1 MKTFIDRRA
10 FTIVE
15 LLVVIAVL
23 VAALTLLLP
32 AVSRQARDEDKANQC
47 ANNLKQLG
55 LAAAELRR
63 QAESLPPISTNVDA
77 VPDVPG
83 DASPIPDTNTTK
95 GPGTDATPAAGYSWC
110 VLILP
115 DLEQVELYQSIVTT
129 SNKFTLPAFSPK
141 VMGKPGR
148 NEPHPATISIAALR
162 CPQSTDGPM
171 LDTSAR
177 TVAAGKKYESGTL
190 PPNYA
195 GELAT
200 ANGAKGI
207 ALTNY
212 NAILGTHIDPDKKSA
227 SVPNNGGMMFRGTMF
242 DQGRKL
248 AAMTDGTSKVPVIAE
263 TNETRFS
270 SWYDGTMN
278 WVVAARHSNPKDG
291 TKPITP
297 VSKFSGQAG
306 NAQVKDRLI
315 VGTDGTQP
323 TPAATHSTMAR
334 ATTTAAPL
342 IFPRALWAIP
352 IFPPRRLAGSGARA
366 ANTLAASC
374 FTLFVTAMS
383 RASQIRSIPICTSGS
398 SAATAASQRT
408 EDWPLPVAKPNKKS
422 AANRRNRFPS
432 ENLFQ

>member
-15 LLVVIAVL
+15 LLVVITVL

-32 AVSRQARDEDKANQC
+32 AVHAARDEDKANQC

-55 LAAAELRR
+55 LALLNYEDKRR
-63 QAESLPPISTNVDA
+63 CLPPITTNLDP

-148 NEPHPATISIAALR
+148 NEPHPATITIAALR
-162 CPQSTDGPM
+162 CPQSTDGTM
-171 LDTSAR
+171 LDISAR
-177 TVAAGKKYESGTL
+177 TVGAGKKYESGTL

-291 TKPITP
+291 TKAITP

-315 VGTDGTQP
+315 VGTDGTSDTGGHALNYGPSDDNRSAVYLP
-323 TPAATHSTMAR
+323 TGALSDPDISA
-334 ATTTAAPL
+334 AAPG
-342 IFPRALWAIP
+342 RLWGP
-352 IFPPRRLAGSGARA
+352 SSQHAGGIVFH
-366 ANTLAASC
+366 TFC
-374 FTLFVTAMS
+374 DGHVTGIADSIDPNLYLWIVS
-383 RASQIRSIPICTSGS
+383 RNGGEPTQ
-398 SAATAASQRT
+398 
-408 EDWPLPVAKPNKKS
+408 
-422 AANRRNRFPS
+422 
-432 ENLFQ
+432 